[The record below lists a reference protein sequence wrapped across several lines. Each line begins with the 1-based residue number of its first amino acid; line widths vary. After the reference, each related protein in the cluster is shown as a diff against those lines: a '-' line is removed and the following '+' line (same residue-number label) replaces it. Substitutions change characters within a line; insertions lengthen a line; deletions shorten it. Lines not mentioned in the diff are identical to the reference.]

1 MSKWSIKKFM
11 TMMDEMKESGE
22 LELFVNDFLN
32 EYHDEILTE
41 LFEGG
46 NNQMNWY
53 EVLEKISNTK
63 GKAKQQVLKDNESDL
78 LKDILVFLYD
88 DRITTGISKKKLNKK
103 MDGVISTTLLLDTVE
118 SRVEFIIDYLKEN
131 NTGKD
136 IDIKY
141 CQSVLYVCDCEKEKE
156 WLEKLIIK
164 DMKIGLTKT
173 TINKVF
179 PGLIYEFKPMKL
191 TKYSSELL
199 PKENIVMLKLDGNY
213 CCIYSNG
220 EQVKYIAR
228 SGKEYKGLNHLDK
241 YFIDKPGVYF
251 GEIIDPNHF
260 EEHTKD
266 FQKSNAILNSKGDK
280 TDLGIV
286 LFDMYKENCPFG
298 ARHHYLQEMFVRDF
312 GLYPI
317 GCYDLVSVLSAYAID
332 IEEEELFEVFE
343 NFKNRGYEG
352 LVIYDRNNIWKPK
365 RVKDILKLKGAY
377 SCDLKVLDVFEH
389 KNGNKLGGIIVD
401 YRGNRLKVGSGF
413 SDEER
418 LLFWEDKNKIIGNI
432 VEIEYFTTSKNKEGV
447 ESLRHPVFKRV
458 RVDKNDVSYD

>member
-1 MSKWSIKKFM
+1 
-11 TMMDEMKESGE
+11 
-22 LELFVNDFLN
+22 
-32 EYHDEILTE
+32 
-41 LFEGG
+41 
-46 NNQMNWY
+46 MNWY
-53 EVLEKISNTK
+53 EVLEKIRNTK

-103 MDGVISTTLLLDTVE
+103 IDSIISTTLLFDTVE

-199 PKENIVMLKLDGNY
+199 PKENMVMPKLDGNY
-213 CCIYSNG
+213 CCVYSDG

-228 SGKEYKGLNHLDK
+228 SGKEYEGLNHLDK

-266 FQKSNAILNSKGDK
+266 FQRTNAILNSKGEK
-280 TDLGIV
+280 ASLGIA
-286 LFDMYKENCPFG
+286 LFDMYYEKAPYFARQFELSLRFPCSWSPIKKNKE
-298 ARHHYLQEMFVRDF
+298 VTIIDF
-312 GLYPI
+312 I
-317 GCYDLVSVLSAYAID
+317 RVNVT
-332 IEEEELFEVFE
+332 EKELFDIFHEYKDKGF
-343 NFKNRGYEG
+343 EG
-352 LVIYDRNNIWKPK
+352 LVIYNQENIWKPK

-389 KNGNKLGGIIVD
+389 KNGSKLGGIIVD
-401 YRGNRLKVGSGF
+401 YKGHELKVGSGF
-413 SDEER
+413 NDSDR
-418 LLFWEDKNKIIGNI
+418 DYYWNNKDEIIGSI
-432 VEIEYFTTSKNKEGV
+432 VEVEYFTTSKNKEGI
-447 ESLRHPVFKRV
+447 ESLRHPVFKRI
-458 RVDKNDVSYD
+458 RKDKTDISYD